1 MKSSYKAILE
11 IPGQIKE
18 LPCTVTFNENS
29 IYLHSNAE
37 GFPISIPVSTITH
50 ADFITQGI
58 LILNYGTY
66 PYSILR
72 IYAKEALQDFQ
83 RTYPRHPLSAK
94 LSKSSGKTMGILALS
109 VLLSIIGL
117 LLLFY
122 FFLLPLF
129 AGWAATKVS
138 PEFERSL
145 GKQMHLSY
153 LQTEKEDTSLSR
165 IATNFFKSF
174 GYEKSD
180 SVVVTVI
187 DSKEVN
193 AFALPGGFIFLPK
206 GMIAEL
212 KTPGQLAALLSHEF
226 VHARNKHSLRSM
238 IASASGRITLMIL
251 LGGIDDSVITLLMS
265 SSDDLRN
272 LSFSRDLESESDR
285 VGMELMAQHGINPKE
300 MIALLEILS
309 KQVGV
314 EAPAFLSTHPV
325 FEDRIPE
332 AKKIAQQLK
341 IEGIEKID
349 KRSFDQLKQTW

>member
-1 MKSSYKAILE
+1 MKASYKATLQ
-11 IPGQIKE
+11 IPGQGQE
-18 LPCTVTFNENS
+18 LPCTVTFNESS
-29 IYLHSNAE
+29 IYLHSNE
-37 GFPISIPVSTITH
+37 QGFPINIPVSTLSH
-50 ADFITQGI
+50 ADYVSQGI
-58 LILNYGTY
+58 LILNYGIY
-66 PYSILR
+66 PYNIVR
-72 IYAKEALQDFQ
+72 IYASEALPDFQ
-83 RTYPRHPLSAK
+83 RTYPKHPLSGK

-109 VLLSIIGL
+109 VLFGIIGL

-122 FFLLPLF
+122 FLLLPLF
-129 AGWAATKVS
+129 SGWAATKV
-138 PEFERSL
+138 PPDFERSL
-145 GKQMHLSY
+145 GRQMQLSY
-153 LQTEKEDTSLSR
+153 LQSENEDTSLSR
-165 IATNFFKSF
+165 IATAFFKSF
-174 GYEKSD
+174 GYDQSD

-226 VHARNKHSLRSM
+226 VHSRNKHSLRSM
-238 IASASGRITLMIL
+238 IASASGKIILMIL
-251 LGGIDDSVITLLMS
+251 LGGLDDSAITLLMS

-341 IEGIEKID
+341 IVGDEKID
-349 KRSFDQLKQTW
+349 KKSFDRLKQTW